1 MTADWVRPRPG
12 ARSYRRD
19 AIGAVAI
26 ALGMALSLML
36 YTRLGFYKEPAEPW
50 ISVPLV
56 AVLALPLALRRR
68 FPEVVAITA
77 SVAYFAFQ
85 QLAVPEVLVS
95 NIALF
100 IAFYSLGAWGRNRR
114 RATIVRAAIIAGM
127 FVWLAVNLLISVSDP
142 EMLPEV
148 SRSGVFSQFAT
159 FALINVM
166 TNILYF
172 GGAYYF
178 GNSSWTAARDRAD
191 LFARTEEL
199 ERQRAF
205 SSAQAVALDRMQIAR
220 ELHDVVAHHVS
231 VMGVQAGAARR
242 VLGTNSEQAASSLAI
257 IEQSSRTAVDELHRL
272 LVTLRD
278 SNQDAASRD
287 PASRGSST
295 LGIEQLQSLIAESS
309 SAGHP
314 VDFQVVGTERQVTA
328 LAGFTAYRVAQEA
341 LTNVRKHAGERATV
355 DMRLRYLDDGIELEI
370 SDTGMGRG
378 LSRGADTVAGT
389 GGGMGLVGMRERILA
404 VGGSLEAAPRAR
416 GGFLVRAGIPEHSVS
431 EPPVSEATVSEA
443 AVTEDTVSE
452 PRVTS

>member
-19 AIGAVAI
+19 AIGAVAV
-26 ALGMALSLML
+26 ALGMGLSLML
-36 YTRLGFYKEPAEPW
+36 YTRLDFFENPAEPW
-50 ISVPLV
+50 VSVPLI

-68 FPEVVAITA
+68 FPEAVAITA
-77 SVAYFAFQ
+77 SIAYFALQ
-85 QLAVPEVLVS
+85 QLAVPEFLVS

-100 IAFYSLGAWGRNRR
+100 IAFYSLGAWGRDRR
-114 RATIVRAAIIAGM
+114 RATILRVAIIAGM
-127 FVWLAVNLLISVSDP
+127 FAWLTINLVITVSDP
-142 EMLPEV
+142 ATLPEV

-178 GNSSWTAARDRAD
+178 GNSSWAAARDRAE
-191 LFARTEEL
+191 LVARTEQL
-199 ERQRAF
+199 ERQREF

-242 VLGTNSEQAASSLAI
+242 VLATDSEQAAASLAT
-257 IEQSSRTAVDELHRL
+257 IEQSSRAAVDELHRL

-278 SNQDAASRD
+278 SNQDAASRS
-287 PASRGSST
+287 AST
-295 LGIEQLQSLIAESS
+295 LGIEQLPSLLAESAT
-309 SAGHP
+309 AGYP
-314 VDFQVVGTERQVTA
+314 VDFQVVGTERPVTA

-341 LTNVRKHAGERATV
+341 LTNVRKHAGDRATV

-370 SDTGMGRG
+370 SDTGVGRG
-378 LSRGADTVAGT
+378 RT
-389 GGGMGLVGMRERILA
+389 GSSTDSAGMGLVGMRERVMA

-416 GGFLVRAGIPEHSVS
+416 GGFLVRAGIPEHK
-431 EPPVSEATVSEA
+431 AT
-443 AVTEDTVSE
+443 
-452 PRVTS
+452 P